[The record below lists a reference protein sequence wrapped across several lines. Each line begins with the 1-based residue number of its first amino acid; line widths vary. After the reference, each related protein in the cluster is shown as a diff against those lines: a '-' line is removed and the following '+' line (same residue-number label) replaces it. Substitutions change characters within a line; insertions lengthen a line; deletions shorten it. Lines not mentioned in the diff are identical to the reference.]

1 MANQPIFILPEGT
14 ERYSKRDAL
23 RMNITAAKVLAG
35 IVRTT
40 LGPKGMDK
48 MLVSSLGDVT
58 VTNDGATIMQEMEIN
73 QPAARML
80 VETAKKQEQIV
91 GDGTTSVVVIA
102 GELLS
107 KAEELLDD
115 GIATSVVVKGY
126 RNATAKAVELL
137 KDIAIDADDEETLKK
152 VAVTAMSGKGSD
164 YAKEHLAD
172 LVVKAA
178 LRIEEDGKSD
188 IDNINIQRVSGD
200 SVEDSFLAEGVII
213 DKAPVSKN
221 MPKDVKDAKIAIM
234 KYPIELKGINTD
246 SKIDITSPDQFE
258 IFLQQEE
265 DMIKE
270 LVQKIIDSG
279 ANVLFCQKGID
290 DMAEHYLKKA
300 GIMAF
305 KRVKKSDMERIEK
318 ATGAK
323 LVKKSDM
330 ERIEKATGAKL
341 VTDIEDLSPE
351 KLGSAGH
358 VYLDKIFDHEL
369 TLIEECENPKAS
381 SIVLRGST
389 RYVTEQI
396 ARALDDALGV
406 VAATIEEGKVLI
418 GGGACEIDLVKQL
431 RDYGESVS
439 GREQLAILK
448 YAEALEIIPK
458 TLIENAGL
466 DTINLIADL
475 KAAHEDSPFMGVNV
489 FEGKAVD
496 MKEAGVIEPLRV
508 KIQALQSAG
517 EASEMILRIDDM
529 IAARNALNS
538 TGPDE
543 SGNDASGMPP
553 MPPAGG
559 MGGMPPMM

>member
-14 ERYSKRDAL
+14 ERFSKKDAL
-23 RMNITAAKVLAG
+23 NMNITASKVLAG

-48 MLVSSLGDVT
+48 MLVNSLGDVT

-80 VETAKKQEQIV
+80 VETAKKQEEIV

-107 KAEELLDD
+107 KAEKLLDE
-115 GIATSVVVKGY
+115 GIATSVVVKGF

-137 KDIAIDADDEETLKK
+137 SDIAIDADDEDTLKK

-164 YAKEHLAD
+164 YAKDHLAD
-172 LVVKAA
+172 IVVKAA

-200 SVEDSFLAEGVII
+200 SVEDSFLAEGVVI
-213 DKAPVSKN
+213 DKAPISKS
-221 MPKDVKDAKIAIM
+221 MPKDIEDAKIAIM
-234 KYPIELKGINTD
+234 KYPIELKEINTD
-246 SKIDITSPDQFE
+246 TKIDITSPDQFE
-258 IFLQQEE
+258 AFLKNEE
-265 DMIKE
+265 EQIKD
-270 LVQKIIDSG
+270 LVNQIVDSG

-300 GIMAF
+300 GIMTF
-305 KRVKKSDMERIEK
+305 KRVKKSDMER
-318 ATGAK
+318 
-323 LVKKSDM
+323 L
-330 ERIEKATGAKL
+330 EKATGAKL
-341 VTDIEDLSPE
+341 VTDIEDLSAD
-351 KLGSAGH
+351 KLGYAGH
-358 VYLDKIFDHEL
+358 VYLDKLFDHEL
-369 TLIEECENPKAS
+369 TFIEECDNPKAS

-396 ARALDDALGV
+396 SRAIDDALGV

-448 YAEALEIIPK
+448 YAEALEVIPK

-475 KAAHEDSPFMGVNV
+475 KAVHEESSTVGINV
-489 FEGKAVD
+489 FTGKVMD

-517 EASEMILRIDDM
+517 EAAEMILRIDDM
-529 IAARNALNS
+529 IAAKNALES

-553 MPPAGG
+553 MPPGG

>member
-23 RMNITAAKVLAG
+23 RMNITAAKVLSG

-48 MLVSSLGDVT
+48 MLVNSLGDVT
-58 VTNDGATIMQEMEIN
+58 VTNDGATIMREMEIN

-80 VETAKKQEQIV
+80 VETAKKQEDIV

-102 GELLS
+102 GEVLS

-115 GIATSVVVKGY
+115 GIATSIVVKGI
-126 RNATAKAVELL
+126 RNATSKAIEILN
-137 KDIAIDADDEETLKK
+137 DIAIDADDRETLKK

-164 YAKEHLAD
+164 YAKDHLAD
-172 LVVKAA
+172 LVVDAA

-200 SVEDSFLAEGVII
+200 SVEDSFLADGIVI
-213 DKAPVSKN
+213 DNTPLSKN
-221 MPKDVKDAKIAIM
+221 MPKEIKDAKIAIM
-234 KYPIELKGINTD
+234 KYPIELKDTNTD
-246 SKIDITSPDQFE
+246 TKIDITSPDQFE
-258 IFLQQEE
+258 AFLQQEE
-265 DMIKE
+265 QMIKD
-270 LVQKIIDSG
+270 LVNKVVDSG
-279 ANVLFCQKGID
+279 VNVLFCQKGID

-300 GIMAF
+300 GIMAY
-305 KRVKKSDMERIEK
+305 KRVKKSDI
-318 ATGAK
+318 
-323 LVKKSDM
+323 

-341 VTDIEDLSPE
+341 VTDIEDLSAD
-351 KLGSAGH
+351 KLGTAGH
-358 VYLDKIFDHEL
+358 VYLNKLFDHEL
-369 TLIEECENPKAS
+369 TFIEECENPKAS

-406 VAATIEEGKVLI
+406 VAATIDEGKVLI
-418 GGGACEIDLVKQL
+418 GGGACEIDLVKAL
-431 RDYGESVS
+431 REYGETVS

-448 YAEALEIIPK
+448 YAEALEVIPR

-475 KAAHEDSPFMGVNV
+475 KAAHEDSPFIGINV
-489 FEGKAVD
+489 FTGEVVD
-496 MKEAGVIEPLRV
+496 MKDAGVIEPLRV

-553 MPPAGG
+553 MPPAPG

>member
-1 MANQPIFILPEGT
+1 MANQPVFILPEGT
-14 ERYSKRDAL
+14 ERYSKKDAL

-48 MLVSSLGDVT
+48 MLVNSLGDVT
-58 VTNDGATIMQEMEIN
+58 VTNDGATIMREMEIN

-80 VETAKKQEQIV
+80 VETAKKQEEIV

-115 GIATSVVVKGY
+115 GIATSVVVKGF
-126 RNATAKAVELL
+126 RNATAKAIEILN
-137 KDIAIDADDEETLKK
+137 DIAIDADDKETLKK

-164 YAKEHLAD
+164 YAKDHLAE
-172 LVVKAA
+172 LVVDAA

-200 SVEDSFLAEGVII
+200 SVEDSFLAEGIVI

-221 MPKDVKDAKIAIM
+221 MPSEVKDAKIAVM
-234 KYPIELKGINTD
+234 KYPIELKDMNTD
-246 SKIDITSPDQFE
+246 TKLDITSPDQFE
-258 IFLQQEE
+258 AFLANEE
-265 DMIKE
+265 QMIRD
-270 LVQKIIDSG
+270 LVNKIIDSG

-290 DMAEHYLKKA
+290 DLAEHYLKKA
-300 GIMAF
+300 GVMAY
-305 KRVKKSDMERIEK
+305 KRVKKSDIERI
-318 ATGAK
+318 
-323 LVKKSDM
+323 S
-330 ERIEKATGAKL
+330 KATGAKL
-341 VTDIEDLSPE
+341 VTDIEDLSE
-351 KLGSAGH
+351 DKLGSAGR
-358 VYLDKIFDHEL
+358 VYLNKLFDHEL
-369 TLIEECENPKAS
+369 TFIEECENPKAS

-406 VAATIEEGKVLI
+406 VAATIEEGTVLI
-418 GGGACEIDLVKQL
+418 GGGACEIDLVKAL
-431 RDYGESVS
+431 REYGESVS

-448 YAEALEIIPK
+448 YAEALEIIPS

-475 KAAHEDSPFMGVNV
+475 KAAHEDSPFVGINV
-489 FEGKAVD
+489 FTGEVVD
-496 MKEAGVIEPLRV
+496 MKDAGVIEPLRV

-559 MGGMPPMM
+559 MGGMGGMPPMM

>member
-1 MANQPIFILPEGT
+1 MANQPVFILPEGT

-48 MLVSSLGDVT
+48 MLVNSLGDVT
-58 VTNDGATIMQEMEIN
+58 VTNDGATIMSEMDIA

-80 VETAKKQEQIV
+80 VETAKKQEEIV

-102 GELLS
+102 GELLA

-115 GIATSVVVKGY
+115 GIATSVVVKGF
-126 RNATAKAVELL
+126 RNATDKAVELL
-137 KDIAIDADDEETLKK
+137 EGIAVDADDKETLKK
-152 VAVTAMSGKGSD
+152 VAITAMSGKGSD

-172 LVVKAA
+172 LVVEAA
-178 LRIEEDGKSD
+178 LRIKEDGKSD
-188 IDNINIQRVSGD
+188 IENINIQRVSGD
-200 SVEDSFLAEGVII
+200 SVEDSFLAEGIVI
-213 DKAPVSKN
+213 DKAPVSKA
-221 MPKDVKDAKIAIM
+221 MPKDIEDAKIASM
-234 KYPIELKGINTD
+234 KYPIELKEINTD
-246 SKIDITSPDQFE
+246 TKIDITSPEQFE
-258 IFLQQEE
+258 SFLNNEE
-265 DMIKE
+265 EMIKD
-270 LVQKIIDSG
+270 LVDQVVASG

-300 GIMAF
+300 GIMTY
-305 KRVKKSDMERIEK
+305 KRVKKSDIERI
-318 ATGAK
+318 A
-323 LVKKSDM
+323 
-330 ERIEKATGAKL
+330 KATGAKL
-341 VTDIEDLSPE
+341 VTDIEDLTAD

-369 TLIEECENPKAS
+369 TFIEECENPKAS

-418 GGGACEIDLVKQL
+418 GGGACEIDLIKQL
-431 RDYGESVS
+431 REYGETVS

-448 YAEALEIIPK
+448 YAEALEVIPR

-475 KAAHEDSPFMGVNV
+475 KAAHEDSNLIGINV
-489 FEGKAVD
+489 FDGKVVD

-517 EASEMILRIDDM
+517 AASEMILRIDDM

-543 SGNDASGMPP
+543 SGNDDSGMPP
-553 MPPAGG
+553 MPG
-559 MGGMPPMM
+559 MGGGMPPMM

>member
-1 MANQPIFILPEGT
+1 MENQPIFILPEGT

-23 RMNITAAKVLAG
+23 RMNITASKVLSG

-48 MLVSSLGDVT
+48 MLINSLGDIT
-58 VTNDGATIMQEMEIN
+58 VTNDGATIMREMEIN

-80 VETAKKQEQIV
+80 VEIAKKQEEIV

-102 GELLS
+102 GELLA
-107 KAEELLDD
+107 KAEELIDD
-115 GIATSVVVKGY
+115 GVATSTVVKGY
-126 RNATAKAVELL
+126 RNATAKAVDLL
-137 KDIAIDADDEETLKK
+137 NDIAIDSDDKETLKK

-164 YAKEHLAD
+164 YAKEYLAD
-172 LVVKAA
+172 LVVESA

-188 IDNINIQRVSGD
+188 IENINIQRVSGG
-200 SVEDSFLAEGVII
+200 SVEDSFLAEGIII
-213 DKAPVSKN
+213 DNKPVSKN
-221 MPKDVKDAKIAIM
+221 MPKDIEDAKIAIM
-234 KYPIELKGINTD
+234 KYPIELKDTNFDT
-246 SKIDITSPDQFE
+246 KIDITSPDQFE
-258 IFLQQEE
+258 AFLKQEE

-270 LVQKIIDSG
+270 LVDKIVDSG
-279 ANVLFCQKGID
+279 ANILFCQKGID
-290 DMAEHYLKKA
+290 DLAEHYLKKA

-323 LVKKSDM
+323 LV
-330 ERIEKATGAKL
+330 
-341 VTDIEDLSPE
+341 TDIEDLSPD
-351 KLGSAGH
+351 KLGYAGH

-369 TLIEECENPKAS
+369 TLVEECKNPKAS
-381 SIVLRGST
+381 SIILRGST

-396 ARALDDALGV
+396 SRALDDALGV
-406 VAATIEEGKVLI
+406 VASTIEEGKVLI

-431 RDYGESVS
+431 REYAETVS

-448 YAEALEIIPK
+448 YAEALEVIPR

-475 KAAHEDSPFMGVNV
+475 KAAHEDSPFIGINV
-489 FEGKAVD
+489 FEGQVVD
-496 MKEAGVIEPLRV
+496 MKDAGVIEPLRV
-508 KIQALQSAG
+508 KKQALQSAG
-517 EASEMILRIDDM
+517 EAAEMILRIDDM
-529 IAARNALNS
+529 IAARDGLQS
-538 TGPDE
+538 TGIDE
-543 SGNDASGMPP
+543 SGNDDSGMPP

>member
-23 RMNITAAKVLAG
+23 RMNITAGKVLAG

-48 MLVSSLGDVT
+48 MLVNSLGDVT
-58 VTNDGATIMQEMEIN
+58 VTNDGATIMREMEIN

-80 VETAKKQEQIV
+80 VETAKKQEDIV

-115 GIATSVVVKGY
+115 GIATSVVVKGF

-137 KDIAIDADDEETLKK
+137 DEIAIDADDKDTLKK

-172 LVVKAA
+172 LVVEAA

-200 SVEDSFLAEGVII
+200 SVEDSFLAEGIVI
-213 DKAPVSKN
+213 DKAPLSKN
-221 MPKDVKDAKIAIM
+221 MPKEVKDAKIAIM
-234 KYPIELKGINTD
+234 KYPIELKDINTD
-246 SKIDITSPDQFE
+246 TKIDITSPDQFE
-258 IFLQQEE
+258 AFLAQEE
-265 DMIKE
+265 QMIKD
-270 LVQKIIDSG
+270 LVNKILDSG

-300 GIMAF
+300 GIMAY
-305 KRVKKSDMERIEK
+305 KRVKKSDIERI
-318 ATGAK
+318 
-323 LVKKSDM
+323 S
-330 ERIEKATGAKL
+330 KATGAKL
-341 VTDIEDLSPE
+341 VTDIEDLSE
-351 KLGSAGH
+351 DKLGSAGR
-358 VYLDKIFDHEL
+358 VYLNKLFDHEL
-369 TLIEECENPKAS
+369 TFVEECENPKAS

-396 ARALDDALGV
+396 SRALDDALGV

-418 GGGACEIDLVKQL
+418 GGGACEIDLVKGL

-448 YAEALEIIPK
+448 YAEALEVIPR

-475 KAAHEDSPFMGVNV
+475 KAAHEDSPFIGINV
-489 FEGKAVD
+489 FTGEVVD

-553 MPPAGG
+553 APG

>member
-48 MLVSSLGDVT
+48 MLVNSLGDVT
-58 VTNDGATIMQEMEIN
+58 VTNDGATIMREMEIN

-80 VETAKKQEQIV
+80 VETAKKQEEIV
-91 GDGTTSVVVIA
+91 GDGTTTVVVIA

-115 GIATSVVVKGY
+115 GIATSVVVKGF
-126 RNATAKAVELL
+126 RNATNKAIELL
-137 KDIAIDADDEETLKK
+137 NEIAIDADDKETLKK

-164 YAKEHLAD
+164 YAKDHLAD
-172 LVVKAA
+172 IVVEAA
-178 LRIEEDGKSD
+178 LRIEEDGESD

-200 SVEDSFLAEGVII
+200 SVEDSFLAEGIVI

-221 MPKDVKDAKIAIM
+221 MPKEVKDAKIAII
-234 KYPIELKGINTD
+234 KYPIELKDKNIET
-246 SKIDITSPDQFE
+246 KIDITNPDQFE
-258 IFLQQEE
+258 AFIKKEE
-265 DMIKE
+265 EMVKE
-270 LVQKIIDSG
+270 LVNKVIASG

-300 GIMAF
+300 GIMAY
-305 KRVKKSDMERIEK
+305 KRVKKSDMERIAK

-323 LVKKSDM
+323 Y
-330 ERIEKATGAKL
+330 
-341 VTDIEDLSPE
+341 VTDIDDLSEE
-351 KLGSAGH
+351 KLGFAGR
-358 VYLDKIFDHEL
+358 VYLDKLFDHEL
-369 TLIEECENPKAS
+369 TFIEDCENPKAS

-418 GGGACEIDLVKQL
+418 GGGACEIDLVKGL
-431 RDYGESVS
+431 REYGESVS

-448 YAEALEIIPK
+448 YAEALEVIPR

-475 KAAHEDSPFMGVNV
+475 KAAHEDSAFTGINV
-489 FEGKAVD
+489 FSGEVAD

-553 MPPAGG
+553 APG

>member
-23 RMNITAAKVLAG
+23 SINITAAKVLAN

-48 MLVSSLGDVT
+48 MLTNSIGDVT
-58 VTNDGATIMQEMEIN
+58 ITNDGATIMREMEIA

-80 VETAKKQEQIV
+80 VETAKKQEEIV

-107 KAEELLDD
+107 KAEELLDE
-115 GIATSVVVKGY
+115 GIATSVVVKGF
-126 RNATAKAVELL
+126 RNATAKAVEILN
-137 KDIAIDADDEETLKK
+137 DIAIGADDKETLKK

-164 YAKEHLAD
+164 YAKDHLAG
-172 LVVKAA
+172 LVVDAA

-200 SVEDSFLAEGVII
+200 SVEDSFLAEGIVI
-213 DKAPVSKN
+213 DKDPVSKN
-221 MPKDVKDAKIAIM
+221 MPRDVENAKIAVM
-234 KYPIELKGINTD
+234 KYPIELKDINTD

-258 IFLQQEE
+258 AFLQNEE
-265 DMIKE
+265 QMIKDM
-270 LVQKIIDSG
+270 VDKIVDSG

-300 GIMAF
+300 GVMAY
-305 KRVKKSDMERIEK
+305 KRVKKSDIDRI
-318 ATGAK
+318 
-323 LVKKSDM
+323 
-330 ERIEKATGAKL
+330 IKATGAKL
-341 VTDIEDLSPE
+341 VTDIEDLSAD

-358 VYLDKIFDHEL
+358 VYLDKIFDHDL
-369 TLIEECENPKAS
+369 TFIEECENPKAS

-396 ARALDDALGV
+396 SRAIDDALGV
-406 VAATIEEGKVLI
+406 VSATIEEGKVLI

-431 RDYGESVS
+431 REYGESVS

-448 YAEALEIIPK
+448 YAEALEVIPK

-466 DTINLIADL
+466 DPINLIADL
-475 KAAHEDSPFMGVNV
+475 KAAHEDSQFIGIDV
-489 FEGKAVD
+489 FSGEVVD
-496 MKEAGVIEPLRV
+496 MKDAGVIEPLRV
-508 KIQALQSAG
+508 KVQALQSAG
-517 EASEMILRIDDM
+517 EAAEMILRIDDM
-529 IAARNALNS
+529 IAAKDALNS

-553 MPPAGG
+553 MPPEAMGG

>member
-1 MANQPIFILPEGT
+1 MANQPVFILPEGT

-48 MLVSSLGDVT
+48 MLVNSLGDVT
-58 VTNDGATIMQEMEIN
+58 VTNDGATIMSEMDIA

-80 VETAKKQEQIV
+80 VETAKKQEEIV

-102 GELLS
+102 GELLAKS
-107 KAEELLDD
+107 EELLDD
-115 GIATSVVVKGY
+115 GIATSVVVKGF
-126 RNATAKAVELL
+126 RNATDKAVELL
-137 KDIAIDADDEETLKK
+137 EGIAVDADDKETLKK
-152 VAVTAMSGKGSD
+152 VAITAMSGKGSD

-172 LVVKAA
+172 LVVEAA
-178 LRIEEDGKSD
+178 LRIKEDGKSD
-188 IDNINIQRVSGD
+188 IENINIQRVSGD
-200 SVEDSFLAEGVII
+200 SVEDSFLAEGIVI
-213 DKAPVSKN
+213 DKAPVSKA
-221 MPKDVKDAKIAIM
+221 MPKDIEDAKIAIM
-234 KYPIELKGINTD
+234 KYPIELKEINTD
-246 SKIDITSPDQFE
+246 TKIDITSPEQFE
-258 IFLQQEE
+258 SFLNNEE
-265 DMIKE
+265 EMIKD
-270 LVQKIIDSG
+270 LVDQVVASG

-300 GIMAF
+300 GIMTY
-305 KRVKKSDMERIEK
+305 KRVKKSDIERI
-318 ATGAK
+318 A
-323 LVKKSDM
+323 
-330 ERIEKATGAKL
+330 KATGAKL
-341 VTDIEDLSPE
+341 VTDIEDLTAD

-369 TLIEECENPKAS
+369 TFIEECENPKAS

-418 GGGACEIDLVKQL
+418 GGGACEIDLIKQL
-431 RDYGESVS
+431 REYGETVS

-448 YAEALEIIPK
+448 YAEALEVIPR

-475 KAAHEDSPFMGVNV
+475 KAAHEDSNLIGINV
-489 FEGKAVD
+489 FDGKVVD

-517 EASEMILRIDDM
+517 AASEMILRIDDM

-543 SGNDASGMPP
+543 SGNDDSGMPP
-553 MPPAGG
+553 MPG
-559 MGGMPPMM
+559 MGGGMPPMM

>member
-23 RMNITAAKVLAG
+23 RMNITAGKVLAG

-48 MLVSSLGDVT
+48 MLVNSLGDVT
-58 VTNDGATIMQEMEIN
+58 VTNDGATIMREMEIN

-80 VETAKKQEQIV
+80 VETAKKQEDIV

-107 KAEELLDD
+107 KAEELLED
-115 GIATSVVVKGY
+115 GIATSVVVKGF

-137 KDIAIDADDEETLKK
+137 NEIAIDADDKDTLKK

-172 LVVKAA
+172 LVVEAA
-178 LRIEEDGKSD
+178 LRIEEDGKSE

-200 SVEDSFLAEGVII
+200 SVEDSFLAEGIVI
-213 DKAPVSKN
+213 DKAPLSKN
-221 MPKDVKDAKIAIM
+221 MPKEVKDAKIAIM
-234 KYPIELKGINTD
+234 KYPIELKDINTD
-246 SKIDITSPDQFE
+246 AKIDITSPDQFE
-258 IFLQQEE
+258 AFLDQEE
-265 DMIKE
+265 QMIKD
-270 LVQKIIDSG
+270 LVNKIIDSG
-279 ANVLFCQKGID
+279 VNVLFCQKGID

-300 GIMAF
+300 GIMAY
-305 KRVKKSDMERIEK
+305 KRVKKSDIERI
-318 ATGAK
+318 
-323 LVKKSDM
+323 S
-330 ERIEKATGAKL
+330 KATGAKL
-341 VTDIEDLSPE
+341 VTDIEDLSE
-351 KLGSAGH
+351 DKLGSAGR
-358 VYLDKIFDHEL
+358 VYLNKLFDHEL
-369 TLIEECENPKAS
+369 TFIEECENPKAS

-396 ARALDDALGV
+396 SRALDDALGV

-418 GGGACEIDLVKQL
+418 GGGACEIDLIKGL

-448 YAEALEIIPK
+448 YAEALEVIPR

-475 KAAHEDSPFMGVNV
+475 KAAHEDSPFIGINV
-489 FEGKAVD
+489 FTGEVVD

-529 IAARNALNS
+529 IAARNALES

-543 SGNDASGMPP
+543 TGNDSSGMPP
-553 MPPAGG
+553 APG

>member
-48 MLVSSLGDVT
+48 MLVNSLGDVT
-58 VTNDGATIMQEMEIN
+58 VTNDGATIMREMEIN

-80 VETAKKQEQIV
+80 VETAKKQEEIV
-91 GDGTTSVVVIA
+91 GDGTTTVVVIA

-115 GIATSVVVKGY
+115 GIATSVVVKGF
-126 RNATAKAVELL
+126 RNATNKAIELL
-137 KDIAIDADDEETLKK
+137 NEIAIDADDKETLKK

-164 YAKEHLAD
+164 YAKDHLAD
-172 LVVKAA
+172 IVVEAA
-178 LRIEEDGKSD
+178 LRIEEDGESD

-200 SVEDSFLAEGVII
+200 SVEDSFLAEGIVI

-221 MPKDVKDAKIAIM
+221 MPKEVKDAKIAII
-234 KYPIELKGINTD
+234 KYPIELKDTNIDT
-246 SKIDITSPDQFE
+246 KIDITNPDQFE
-258 IFLQQEE
+258 AFIKKEE
-265 DMIKE
+265 EMVKE
-270 LVQKIIDSG
+270 LVNKVIASG

-300 GIMAF
+300 GIMAY
-305 KRVKKSDMERIEK
+305 KRVKKSDMERIAK

-323 LVKKSDM
+323 Y
-330 ERIEKATGAKL
+330 
-341 VTDIEDLSPE
+341 VTDIDDLSEE
-351 KLGSAGH
+351 KLGFAGR
-358 VYLDKIFDHEL
+358 VYLDKLFDHEL
-369 TLIEECENPKAS
+369 TFIEDCENPKAS

-418 GGGACEIDLVKQL
+418 GGGACEIDLVKGL
-431 RDYGESVS
+431 REYGESVS

-448 YAEALEIIPK
+448 YAEALEVIPR

-475 KAAHEDSPFMGVNV
+475 KAAHEDSAFTGINV
-489 FEGKAVD
+489 FSGEVAD

-553 MPPAGG
+553 APG

>member
-1 MANQPIFILPEGT
+1 MANQPIFILPQGT

-35 IVRTT
+35 IIRTT

-48 MLVSSLGDVT
+48 MIVDPLGEVT
-58 VTNDGATIMQEMEIN
+58 VTNDGATIMSGMEIA

-80 VETAKKQEQIV
+80 VETAKKQEEIV

-102 GELLS
+102 GELLA
-107 KAEELLDD
+107 KAEELLED

-126 RNATAKAVELL
+126 KNATEKAVEIL
-137 KDIAIDADDEETLKK
+137 KEIAIDADDEDTLKK

-164 YAKEHLAD
+164 YAKEHLAEI
-172 LVVKAA
+172 VVKAA
-178 LRIEEDGKSD
+178 LRIKEDGKSD
-188 IDNINIQRVSGD
+188 IENINVQRVSGD
-200 SVEDSFLAEGVII
+200 SVEDSFLAEGIVI
-213 DKAPVSKN
+213 DKAPVSKA
-221 MPKDVKDAKIAIM
+221 MPKDIKDAKIAIM
-234 KYPIELKGINTD
+234 KYPIELKDIND
-246 SKIDITSPDQFE
+246 AKIDITSPEQLDL
-258 IFLQQEE
+258 FLNTEE
-265 DMIKE
+265 QMMKD
-270 LVQKIIDSG
+270 LVQKVIDSG

-290 DMAEHYLKKA
+290 DLAEHYLKKA
-300 GIMAF
+300 GIMTF
-305 KRVKKSDMERIEK
+305 KRVKKSDIERIGK
-318 ATGAK
+318 ATGAQY
-323 LVKKSDM
+323 L
-330 ERIEKATGAKL
+330 
-341 VTDIEDLSPE
+341 TDIEDLGPD
-351 KLGSAGH
+351 KLGTAGH

-369 TLIEECENPKAS
+369 TFIEECENPKAS

-396 ARALDDALGV
+396 SRAIDDALGV
-406 VAATIEEGKVLI
+406 VAATIEEGKVVI

-431 RDYGESVS
+431 REYGESVS

-448 YAEALEIIPK
+448 YAEALEVIPR

-475 KAAHEDSPFMGVNV
+475 KAAHEESNFIGINV
-489 FEGKAVD
+489 FTGEVED

-517 EASEMILRIDDM
+517 AASEMILRIDDM
-529 IAARNALNS
+529 IAARNALQS

-543 SGNDASGMPP
+543 SGNDDSGMPP
-553 MPPAGG
+553 MPG
-559 MGGMPPMM
+559 MGGGMPPMM

>member
-23 RMNITAAKVLAG
+23 RMNITAGKVLAG

-48 MLVSSLGDVT
+48 MLVNSLGDVT
-58 VTNDGATIMQEMEIN
+58 VTNDGATIMREMEIN

-80 VETAKKQEQIV
+80 VETAKKQEDIV

-107 KAEELLDD
+107 KAEELLED
-115 GIATSVVVKGY
+115 GIATSVVVKGF

-137 KDIAIDADDEETLKK
+137 NEIAIDADDKDTLKK

-172 LVVKAA
+172 LVVEAA
-178 LRIEEDGKSD
+178 LRIEEDGKSE

-200 SVEDSFLAEGVII
+200 SVEDSFLAEGIVI
-213 DKAPVSKN
+213 DKAPLSKN

-234 KYPIELKGINTD
+234 KYPIELKDINTD
-246 SKIDITSPDQFE
+246 AKIDITSPDQFE
-258 IFLQQEE
+258 AFLDQEE
-265 DMIKE
+265 QMIKD
-270 LVQKIIDSG
+270 LVNKIIDSG
-279 ANVLFCQKGID
+279 VNVLFCQKGID

-300 GIMAF
+300 GIMAY
-305 KRVKKSDMERIEK
+305 KRVKKSDIERI
-318 ATGAK
+318 
-323 LVKKSDM
+323 S
-330 ERIEKATGAKL
+330 KATGAKL
-341 VTDIEDLSPE
+341 VTDIEDLSE
-351 KLGSAGH
+351 DKLGSAGR
-358 VYLDKIFDHEL
+358 VYLNKLFDHEL
-369 TLIEECENPKAS
+369 TFIEECENPKAS

-396 ARALDDALGV
+396 SRALDDALGV

-418 GGGACEIDLVKQL
+418 GGGACEIDLIKGL

-448 YAEALEIIPK
+448 YAEALEVIPR

-475 KAAHEDSPFMGVNV
+475 KAAHEDSPFIGINV
-489 FEGKAVD
+489 FTGEVVD

-529 IAARNALNS
+529 IAARNALES

-543 SGNDASGMPP
+543 TGNDSSGMPP
-553 MPPAGG
+553 APG

>member
-23 RMNITAAKVLAG
+23 RMNITAAKVLSN

-48 MLVSSLGDVT
+48 MLVNSLGDVT
-58 VTNDGATIMQEMEIN
+58 ITNDGATIMREMEIN

-80 VETAKKQEQIV
+80 VETAKKQEDIV

-107 KAEELLDD
+107 KAEELLDE
-115 GIATSVVVKGY
+115 GIATSIVVKGF
-126 RNATAKAVELL
+126 RNATAKAIEILNE
-137 KDIAIDADDEETLKK
+137 IAIDADDKETLKK

-164 YAKEHLAD
+164 YAKEHLAE
-172 LVVKAA
+172 LVVDAA
-178 LRIEEDGKSD
+178 LRIKEDGKSE

-200 SVEDSFLAEGVII
+200 SVEDSFLSEGIVI
-213 DKAPVSKN
+213 DKAPLSKN
-221 MPKDVKDAKIAIM
+221 MPKEVKDAKIAIV
-234 KYPIELKGINTD
+234 KYPIELKDINTD
-246 SKIDITSPDQFE
+246 AKIDITSPDQFE
-258 IFLQQEE
+258 AFLAQEE
-265 DMIKE
+265 QMIKD
-270 LVQKIIDSG
+270 LVNKVLDSG

-300 GIMAF
+300 GIMAY
-305 KRVKKSDMERIEK
+305 KRVKKSDIERI
-318 ATGAK
+318 
-323 LVKKSDM
+323 S
-330 ERIEKATGAKL
+330 KATGAKL
-341 VTDIEDLSPE
+341 VTDIEDLTE
-351 KLGSAGH
+351 DKLGFAGR
-358 VYLDKIFDHEL
+358 VYLDKLFDHEL
-369 TLIEECENPKAS
+369 TFVDECENPKAS

-396 ARALDDALGV
+396 SRALDDALGV

-418 GGGACEIDLVKQL
+418 GGGACEIDLIKGL

-448 YAEALEIIPK
+448 YAEALEVIPR

-475 KAAHEDSPFMGVNV
+475 KAAHEDSPFIGINV
-489 FEGKAVD
+489 FSGEVVD
-496 MKEAGVIEPLRV
+496 MKEDGVIEPLRV

-529 IAARNALNS
+529 IAARNALSS

-543 SGNDASGMPP
+543 SGNDDSGMPP
-553 MPPAGG
+553 MPPGG

>member
-23 RMNITAAKVLAG
+23 RMNITAAKVLSG

-48 MLVSSLGDVT
+48 MLVNSMGDVT
-58 VTNDGATIMQEMEIN
+58 VTNDGATIMREMEIN

-80 VETAKKQEQIV
+80 VETAKKQEEIV

-107 KAEELLDD
+107 KAEELLDE
-115 GIATSVVVKGY
+115 GIATSVVVKGF
-126 RNATAKAVELL
+126 RNATAKAIEILNS
-137 KDIAIDADDEETLKK
+137 IAIDADDEETLKK

-188 IDNINIQRVSGD
+188 IDNINIQRISGD
-200 SVEDSFLAEGVII
+200 SVEDSFLAEGIVI
-213 DKAPVSKN
+213 DKAPLSKN
-221 MPKDVKDAKIAIM
+221 MPKEIENAKIAIM
-234 KYPIELKGINTD
+234 KYPIELKDINTD
-246 SKIDITSPDQFE
+246 TKIDITSPDQFE
-258 IFLQQEE
+258 SFLLQEE
-265 DMIKE
+265 QMIKD
-270 LVQKIIDSG
+270 LVQKVIDSG

-300 GIMAF
+300 GIMAY

-323 LVKKSDM
+323 FVSD
-330 ERIEKATGAKL
+330 I
-341 VTDIEDLSPE
+341 DDLSPE
-351 KLGSAGH
+351 KLGVAGR
-358 VYLDKIFDHEL
+358 VYLDKVFDHEL
-369 TLIEECENPKAS
+369 TFIEDCENPKAS

-431 RDYGESVS
+431 REYGESVS

-448 YAEALEIIPK
+448 YAEALEVIPR

-475 KAAHEDSPFMGVNV
+475 KAAHEKSKFIGINV
-489 FEGKAVD
+489 FSGKVVD
-496 MKEAGVIEPLRV
+496 MKDAGVIEPLRV
-508 KIQALQSAG
+508 KIQAFQAAG
-517 EASEMILRIDDM
+517 EAAEMILRIDDM
-529 IAARNALNS
+529 IAASNALES
-538 TGPDE
+538 TGPDD

-553 MPPAGG
+553 MPPGG

>member
-1 MANQPIFILPEGT
+1 MANQPVFILPEGT

-48 MLVSSLGDVT
+48 MLVNSLGDVT
-58 VTNDGATIMQEMEIN
+58 ITNDGATIMSEMDIA

-80 VETAKKQEQIV
+80 VETAKKQEENV

-102 GELLS
+102 GELLV
-107 KAEELLDD
+107 KAEELLEE
-115 GIATSVVVKGY
+115 GIATSVIVKGY
-126 RNATAKAVELL
+126 GNATKKAVELL
-137 KDIAIDADDEETLKK
+137 KDIAIDADDKETLKK

-172 LVVKAA
+172 LVVDAV

-188 IDNINIQRVSGD
+188 IENINIQRVSGD
-200 SVEDSFLAEGVII
+200 SVEDSFLAEGIVI
-213 DKAPVSKN
+213 DKTPVSKS
-221 MPKDVKDAKIAIM
+221 MPKDIENAKIAIM
-234 KYPIELKGINTD
+234 KYPIELKDINTD
-246 SKIDITSPDQFE
+246 TKIDITSPEQFE
-258 IFLQQEE
+258 MFLNNEE
-265 DMIKE
+265 QMIKD
-270 LVQKIIDSG
+270 LVDKVVDSG
-279 ANVLFCQKGID
+279 ADVLFCQKGID

-300 GIMAF
+300 GIMTF
-305 KRVKKSDMERIEK
+305 KRVKKSDMERI
-318 ATGAK
+318 A
-323 LVKKSDM
+323 
-330 ERIEKATGAKL
+330 KATGAKL
-341 VTDIEDLSPE
+341 VTDIEDLSE
-351 KLGSAGH
+351 DKLGSAGH
-358 VYLDKIFDHEL
+358 IYLDKVFDHEL
-369 TLIEECENPKAS
+369 TFIEECENPKAS

-396 ARALDDALGV
+396 ARAIDDALGV

-418 GGGACEIDLVKQL
+418 GGGACEVDLIKRL
-431 RDYGESVS
+431 REYGETVN

-448 YAEALEIIPK
+448 YAEALEVIPR

-475 KAAHEDSPFMGVNV
+475 KAAHEDSNLIGINV
-489 FEGKAVD
+489 FTGEVVD
-496 MKEAGVIEPLRV
+496 MREAGVIEPLRV

-517 EASEMILRIDDM
+517 AASEMILRIDDM

-553 MPPAGG
+553 MPG
-559 MGGMPPMM
+559 MGGGMPPMM

>member
-1 MANQPIFILPEGT
+1 MANQPVFILPEGT

-48 MLVSSLGDVT
+48 MLVNSLGDVT
-58 VTNDGATIMQEMEIN
+58 VTNDGATIMSEMDIA

-80 VETAKKQEQIV
+80 VETAKKQEEIV

-102 GELLS
+102 GELLA

-115 GIATSVVVKGY
+115 GIATSVVVKGF
-126 RNATAKAVELL
+126 RNATDKAVELL
-137 KDIAIDADDEETLKK
+137 EGIAVDADDKETLKK
-152 VAVTAMSGKGSD
+152 VAITAMSGKGSD

-172 LVVKAA
+172 LVVEAA
-178 LRIEEDGKSD
+178 LRIKEDGKSD
-188 IDNINIQRVSGD
+188 IENINIQRVSGD
-200 SVEDSFLAEGVII
+200 SVEDSFLAEGIVI
-213 DKAPVSKN
+213 DKAPVSKA
-221 MPKDVKDAKIAIM
+221 MPKDIEDAKIAIM
-234 KYPIELKGINTD
+234 KYPIELKEINTD
-246 SKIDITSPDQFE
+246 TKIDITSPEQFE
-258 IFLQQEE
+258 SFLNNEE
-265 DMIKE
+265 EMIKD
-270 LVQKIIDSG
+270 LVDQVVASG

-300 GIMAF
+300 GIMTY
-305 KRVKKSDMERIEK
+305 KRVKKSD
-318 ATGAK
+318 
-323 LVKKSDM
+323 
-330 ERIEKATGAKL
+330 
-341 VTDIEDLSPE
+341 IEDLTAD

-369 TLIEECENPKAS
+369 TFIEECENPKAS

-418 GGGACEIDLVKQL
+418 GGGACEIDLIKQL
-431 RDYGESVS
+431 REYGETVS

-448 YAEALEIIPK
+448 YAEALEVIPR

-475 KAAHEDSPFMGVNV
+475 KAAHEDSNLIGINV
-489 FEGKAVD
+489 FDGKVVD

-517 EASEMILRIDDM
+517 AASEMILRIDDM

-543 SGNDASGMPP
+543 SGNDDSGMPP
-553 MPPAGG
+553 MPG
-559 MGGMPPMM
+559 MGGGMPPMM

>member
-1 MANQPIFILPEGT
+1 MANQPVFILPEGT

-48 MLVSSLGDVT
+48 MLVNSLGDVT
-58 VTNDGATIMQEMEIN
+58 VTNDGATIMSEMDIA

-80 VETAKKQEQIV
+80 VETAKKQEEIV

-102 GELLS
+102 GELLA

-115 GIATSVVVKGY
+115 GIATSVVVKGF
-126 RNATAKAVELL
+126 RNATDKAVELL
-137 KDIAIDADDEETLKK
+137 EGIAVDADDKETLKK
-152 VAVTAMSGKGSD
+152 VAITAMSGKGSD

-172 LVVKAA
+172 LVVEAA
-178 LRIEEDGKSD
+178 LRIKEDGKSD
-188 IDNINIQRVSGD
+188 IENINIQRVSGD
-200 SVEDSFLAEGVII
+200 SVEDSFLAEGIVI
-213 DKAPVSKN
+213 DKAPVSKA
-221 MPKDVKDAKIAIM
+221 MPKDIEDAKIAIM
-234 KYPIELKGINTD
+234 KYPIELKEINTD
-246 SKIDITSPDQFE
+246 TKIDITSPEQFE
-258 IFLQQEE
+258 SFLNNEE
-265 DMIKE
+265 EMIKD
-270 LVQKIIDSG
+270 LVDQVVASG

-300 GIMAF
+300 GIMTY
-305 KRVKKSDMERIEK
+305 KRVKKSDIERI
-318 ATGAK
+318 A
-323 LVKKSDM
+323 
-330 ERIEKATGAKL
+330 KATGAKL
-341 VTDIEDLSPE
+341 VTDIEDLTAD

-369 TLIEECENPKAS
+369 TFIEECENPKAS

-418 GGGACEIDLVKQL
+418 GGGAYKINLIKQL
-431 RDYGESVS
+431 REYGETVS

-448 YAEALEIIPK
+448 YAEALEVIPR

-475 KAAHEDSPFMGVNV
+475 KAAHEDSNLIGINV
-489 FEGKAVD
+489 FDGKVVD

-517 EASEMILRIDDM
+517 AASEMILRIDDM

-543 SGNDASGMPP
+543 SGNDDSGMPP
-553 MPPAGG
+553 MPG
-559 MGGMPPMM
+559 MGGGMPPMM

>member
-1 MANQPIFILPEGT
+1 MANQPIFILPQGT

-48 MLVSSLGDVT
+48 MLVDSLGDVT
-58 VTNDGATIMQEMEIN
+58 VTNDGATIMSEMEIN

-80 VETAKKQEQIV
+80 VETAKKQEEIV

-102 GELLS
+102 GELLA
-107 KAEELLDD
+107 KAEELLED

-126 RNATAKAVELL
+126 KNATEKAVELL
-137 KDIAIDADDEETLKK
+137 KEIAIDADDEDTLKK
-152 VAVTAMSGKGSD
+152 VAVTAMTGKGSD
-164 YAKEHLAD
+164 YAKEHLAEI
-172 LVVKAA
+172 VVKAA

-200 SVEDSFLAEGVII
+200 SVEDSFLAEGVVI
-213 DKAPVSKN
+213 DNQPVSKS
-221 MPKDVKDAKIAIM
+221 MPRDIKDAKIAIM
-234 KYPIELKGINTD
+234 KYPIELKDMNT
-246 SKIDITSPDQFE
+246 STKLDITSPEQFE
-258 IFLQQEE
+258 LFLNQEE
-265 DMIKE
+265 QMIKE
-270 LVQKIIDSG
+270 LVDKIVDSG
-279 ANVLFCQKGID
+279 VDVLFCQKGID
-290 DMAEHYLKKA
+290 DMAEHYLRKA
-300 GIMAF
+300 GIVAY
-305 KRVKKSDMERIEK
+305 KRVKKSDI
-318 ATGAK
+318 
-323 LVKKSDM
+323 

-341 VTDIEDLSPE
+341 VTDIEDLSAD

-369 TLIEECENPKAS
+369 TFIEECENPKAS

-396 ARALDDALGV
+396 ARAIDDALGV
-406 VAATIEEGKVLI
+406 VAATIEEGKVVI

-431 RDYGESVS
+431 REYGETVS

-466 DTINLIADL
+466 DTINMIADL
-475 KAAHEDSPFMGVNV
+475 KAAHEESKFIGINV
-489 FEGKAVD
+489 FTGEVED

-517 EASEMILRIDDM
+517 AASEMILRIDDM

-543 SGNDASGMPP
+543 SGNDNSGMPP
-553 MPPAGG
+553 MPGAG

>member
-48 MLVSSLGDVT
+48 MLVSGMGDIT
-58 VTNDGATIMQEMEIN
+58 VTNDGATIMREMDIA

-80 VETAKKQEQIV
+80 VETAKKQEEIV

-102 GELLS
+102 GELLA
-107 KAEELLDD
+107 KAEELLED
-115 GIATSVVVKGY
+115 GIATSVVVKGF

-137 KDIAIDADDEETLKK
+137 NEIAIDADDKETLQH

-164 YAKEHLAD
+164 YAKEHLAN
-172 LVVKAA
+172 LVVEAA
-178 LRIEEDGKSD
+178 LRIEEDGVSE

-200 SVEDSFLAEGVII
+200 SVEDSFLCEGIVI
-213 DKAPVSKN
+213 DKTPVSKN
-221 MPKDVKDAKIAIM
+221 MPEVVEDAKIAIM
-234 KYPIELKGINTD
+234 KYPIELKDLNTD
-246 SKIDITSPDQFE
+246 TKIDITSPDQFAA
-258 IFLQQEE
+258 FLDNEE
-265 DMIKE
+265 QMIRD
-270 LVQKIIDSG
+270 LVDKIVDSG
-279 ANVLFCQKGID
+279 ANVFFCQKGID
-290 DMAEHYLKKA
+290 DLAEHYLKKA
-300 GIMAF
+300 GIMTY
-305 KRVKKSDMERIEK
+305 KRVKKSDIDRI
-318 ATGAK
+318 
-323 LVKKSDM
+323 S
-330 ERIEKATGAKL
+330 KATGAKL
-341 VTDIEDLSPE
+341 VTDIEDLSE
-351 KLGSAGH
+351 DKLGHAGK
-358 VYLDKIFDHEL
+358 VYLEKVFDHKL
-369 TLIEECENPKAS
+369 TFIEECENPKAS

-448 YAEALEIIPK
+448 YAEALEVIPR

-475 KAAHEDSPFMGVNV
+475 KAAHEDSNAIGINV
-489 FEGKAVD
+489 FTGEVVD
-496 MKEAGVIEPLRV
+496 MKDAGVIEPLRV
-508 KIQALQSAG
+508 KVQALQSAG
-517 EASEMILRIDDM
+517 EAAEMILRIDDM

-538 TGPDE
+538 TGADE
-543 SGNDASGMPP
+543 SGNDDSGMPP
-553 MPPAGG
+553 MPGMGG

>member
-1 MANQPIFILPEGT
+1 MANQPVFILPEGT

-48 MLVSSLGDVT
+48 MLVNSLGDVT
-58 VTNDGATIMQEMEIN
+58 VTNDGATIMSEMDIA

-80 VETAKKQEQIV
+80 VETAKKQEEIV

-102 GELLS
+102 GELLA

-115 GIATSVVVKGY
+115 GIATSVVVKGF
-126 RNATAKAVELL
+126 RNATDKAVELL
-137 KDIAIDADDEETLKK
+137 EGIAVDADDKETLKK
-152 VAVTAMSGKGSD
+152 VAITAMSGKGSD

-172 LVVKAA
+172 LVVEAA
-178 LRIEEDGKSD
+178 LRIKEDGKSD
-188 IDNINIQRVSGD
+188 IENINIQRVSGD
-200 SVEDSFLAEGVII
+200 SVEDSFLAEGIVI
-213 DKAPVSKN
+213 DKAPVSKA
-221 MPKDVKDAKIAIM
+221 MPKDIEDAKIAIM
-234 KYPIELKGINTD
+234 KYPIELKEINTD
-246 SKIDITSPDQFE
+246 TKIDITSPEQFE
-258 IFLQQEE
+258 SFLNNEE
-265 DMIKE
+265 KMIKD
-270 LVQKIIDSG
+270 LVDQVVASG

-300 GIMAF
+300 GIMTY
-305 KRVKKSDMERIEK
+305 KRVKKSDIERI
-318 ATGAK
+318 A
-323 LVKKSDM
+323 
-330 ERIEKATGAKL
+330 KATGAKL
-341 VTDIEDLSPE
+341 VTDIEDLTAD

-369 TLIEECENPKAS
+369 TFIEECENPKAS

-418 GGGACEIDLVKQL
+418 GGGACEIDLIKQL
-431 RDYGESVS
+431 REYGETVS

-448 YAEALEIIPK
+448 YAEALEVIPR

-475 KAAHEDSPFMGVNV
+475 KAAHEDSNLIGINV
-489 FEGKAVD
+489 FDGKVVD

-517 EASEMILRIDDM
+517 AASEMILRIDDM

-543 SGNDASGMPP
+543 SGNDDSGMPP
-553 MPPAGG
+553 MPG
-559 MGGMPPMM
+559 MGGGMPPMM

>member
-1 MANQPIFILPEGT
+1 MANQPVFILPEGT

-48 MLVSSLGDVT
+48 MLVNSLGDVT
-58 VTNDGATIMQEMEIN
+58 VTNDGATIMSEMDIA

-80 VETAKKQEQIV
+80 VETAKKQEEIV

-102 GELLS
+102 GELLA

-115 GIATSVVVKGY
+115 GIATSVVVKGF
-126 RNATAKAVELL
+126 RNATDKAVELL
-137 KDIAIDADDEETLKK
+137 EGIAVDADDKETLKK
-152 VAVTAMSGKGSD
+152 VAITAMSGKGSD
-164 YAKEHLAD
+164 YAKEHLAA
-172 LVVKAA
+172 LVVEAA
-178 LRIEEDGKSD
+178 LRIKEDGKSD
-188 IDNINIQRVSGD
+188 IENINIQRVSGD
-200 SVEDSFLAEGVII
+200 SVEDSFLAEGIVI
-213 DKAPVSKN
+213 DKAPVSKA
-221 MPKDVKDAKIAIM
+221 MPKDIEDAKIAIM
-234 KYPIELKGINTD
+234 KYPIELKEINTD
-246 SKIDITSPDQFE
+246 TKIDITSPEQFE
-258 IFLQQEE
+258 SFLNNEE
-265 DMIKE
+265 EMIKD
-270 LVQKIIDSG
+270 LVDQVVASG

-300 GIMAF
+300 GIMTY
-305 KRVKKSDMERIEK
+305 KRVKKSDIERI
-318 ATGAK
+318 A
-323 LVKKSDM
+323 
-330 ERIEKATGAKL
+330 KATGAKL
-341 VTDIEDLSPE
+341 VTDIEDLTAD

-369 TLIEECENPKAS
+369 TFIEECENPKAS

-418 GGGACEIDLVKQL
+418 GGGACEIDLIKQL
-431 RDYGESVS
+431 REYGETVS

-448 YAEALEIIPK
+448 YAEALEVIPR

-475 KAAHEDSPFMGVNV
+475 KAAHEDSNLIGINV
-489 FEGKAVD
+489 FDGKVVD

-517 EASEMILRIDDM
+517 AASEMILRIDDM

-543 SGNDASGMPP
+543 SGNDDSGMPP
-553 MPPAGG
+553 MPG
-559 MGGMPPMM
+559 MGGGMPPMM

>member
-48 MLVSSLGDVT
+48 MLVNSMGDVT
-58 VTNDGATIMQEMEIN
+58 VTNDGATIMSEMDIA

-80 VETAKKQEQIV
+80 VETAKKQEEIV

-102 GELLS
+102 GELLA

-115 GIATSVVVKGY
+115 GIATSVVVKGF
-126 RNATAKAVELL
+126 RNATEKAVELL
-137 KDIAIDADDEETLKK
+137 QGIAVDADDKETLKK

-172 LVVKAA
+172 LVVEAA

-200 SVEDSFLAEGVII
+200 AVEDSFLAEGIVI
-213 DKAPVSKN
+213 DKAPVSKA
-221 MPKDVKDAKIAIM
+221 MPKDIEDSKIAIM
-234 KYPIELKGINTD
+234 KYPIELKDINTD
-246 SKIDITSPDQFE
+246 AKIDITSPEQFE
-258 IFLQQEE
+258 LFLNQEE
-265 DMIKE
+265 EMIKDM
-270 LVQKIIDSG
+270 VNKVVDSG

-300 GIMAF
+300 GVMTF
-305 KRVKKSDMERIEK
+305 KRVKKSDMERIAK
-318 ATGAK
+318 ATGAQ
-323 LVKKSDM
+323 
-330 ERIEKATGAKL
+330 L
-341 VTDIEDLSPE
+341 VTDIEDLSE
-351 KLGSAGH
+351 DKLGSAGH

-369 TLIEECENPKAS
+369 TFIEECENPKAS

-396 ARALDDALGV
+396 SRAIDDALGV

-431 RDYGESVS
+431 RDYGETVS

-448 YAEALEIIPK
+448 YAEALEVIPR

-475 KAAHEDSPFMGVNV
+475 KAAHEDSNLIGINV
-489 FEGKAVD
+489 FTGEVVD

-517 EASEMILRIDDM
+517 AASEMILRIDDM

-553 MPPAGG
+553 MPG
-559 MGGMPPMM
+559 MGGGMPPMM

>member
-23 RMNITAAKVLAG
+23 RMNITAAKVLSG

-48 MLVSSLGDVT
+48 MLVNSLGDVT

-80 VETAKKQEQIV
+80 VETAKKQEEIV

-115 GIATSVVVKGY
+115 GISTSVVVKGY
-126 RNATAKAVELL
+126 RNATTKAIEILN
-137 KDIAIDADDEETLKK
+137 KIAIDANDEETLKK

-164 YAKEHLAD
+164 YAKEHLAEI
-172 LVVKAA
+172 VVKAA

-200 SVEDSFLAEGVII
+200 SVEDSFLAEGVVI
-213 DKAPVSKN
+213 DKAPLSQN

-234 KYPIELKGINTD
+234 KYPIELKDINTD
-246 SKIDITSPDQFE
+246 TKIDITSTDQFE
-258 IFLQQEE
+258 AFLKNEE
-265 DMIKE
+265 EMIKN
-270 LVQKIIDSG
+270 LVNKIIDSG

-300 GIMAF
+300 GIMAY
-305 KRVKKSDMERIEK
+305 KRVKKSDI
-318 ATGAK
+318 
-323 LVKKSDM
+323 

-341 VTDIEDLSPE
+341 VTDIDDLSE
-351 KLGSAGH
+351 DKLGSAGH

-369 TLIEECENPKAS
+369 TFIEECENPKAS

-396 ARALDDALGV
+396 SRAIDDALGV
-406 VAATIEEGKVLI
+406 VAATIEENKVLI

-475 KAAHEDSPFMGVNV
+475 KAAHEDNSNMGINV
-489 FEGKAVD
+489 FTGKLMD

-529 IAARNALNS
+529 IAAKNALDS

-553 MPPAGG
+553 MPPGG

>member
-1 MANQPIFILPEGT
+1 MANQPVFILPEGT

-48 MLVSSLGDVT
+48 MLVNSLGDVT
-58 VTNDGATIMQEMEIN
+58 VTNDGATIMSEMDIA

-80 VETAKKQEQIV
+80 VETAKKQEEIV

-102 GELLS
+102 GELLA

-115 GIATSVVVKGY
+115 GIATSVVVKGF
-126 RNATAKAVELL
+126 RNATDKAVELL
-137 KDIAIDADDEETLKK
+137 EGIAVDADDKETLKK
-152 VAVTAMSGKGSD
+152 VAITAMSGKGSD

-172 LVVKAA
+172 LVVEAA
-178 LRIEEDGKSD
+178 LRIKEDGKSD
-188 IDNINIQRVSGD
+188 IENINIQRVSGD
-200 SVEDSFLAEGVII
+200 SVEDSFLAEGIVI
-213 DKAPVSKN
+213 DKAPVSKA
-221 MPKDVKDAKIAIM
+221 MPKDIEDAKIAIM
-234 KYPIELKGINTD
+234 KYPIELKEINTD
-246 SKIDITSPDQFE
+246 TKIDITSPEQFE
-258 IFLQQEE
+258 SFLNNEE
-265 DMIKE
+265 EMIKD
-270 LVQKIIDSG
+270 LVDQVVASG

-300 GIMAF
+300 GIMTY
-305 KRVKKSDMERIEK
+305 KRVKKSDIERI
-318 ATGAK
+318 A
-323 LVKKSDM
+323 
-330 ERIEKATGAKL
+330 KATGAKL
-341 VTDIEDLSPE
+341 VTDIEDLTAE

-369 TLIEECENPKAS
+369 TFIEECENPKAS

-418 GGGACEIDLVKQL
+418 GGGACEIDLIKQL
-431 RDYGESVS
+431 REYGETVS

-448 YAEALEIIPK
+448 YAEALEVIPR

-475 KAAHEDSPFMGVNV
+475 KAAHEDSNLIGINV
-489 FEGKAVD
+489 FDGKVVD

-517 EASEMILRIDDM
+517 AASEMILRIDDM

-543 SGNDASGMPP
+543 SGNDDSGMPP
-553 MPPAGG
+553 MPG
-559 MGGMPPMM
+559 MGGGMPPMM

>member
-48 MLVSSLGDVT
+48 MLVNSLGDVT
-58 VTNDGATIMQEMEIN
+58 VTNDGATIMREMEIN

-80 VETAKKQEQIV
+80 VETAKKQEEIV
-91 GDGTTSVVVIA
+91 GDGTTTVVVIA

-115 GIATSVVVKGY
+115 GIATSVVVKGF
-126 RNATAKAVELL
+126 RNATNKAIELL
-137 KDIAIDADDEETLKK
+137 NEIAIDADDKETLKK

-164 YAKEHLAD
+164 YAKDHLAD
-172 LVVKAA
+172 IVVEAA
-178 LRIEEDGKSD
+178 LRIEEDGESD

-200 SVEDSFLAEGVII
+200 AVEDSFLAEGIVI

-221 MPKDVKDAKIAIM
+221 MPKEVKDAKIAII
-234 KYPIELKGINTD
+234 KYPIELKDTNIDT
-246 SKIDITSPDQFE
+246 KIDITNPNQFE
-258 IFLQQEE
+258 AFIKKEE
-265 DMIKE
+265 EMVKE
-270 LVQKIIDSG
+270 LVNKVIASG

-300 GIMAF
+300 GIMAY
-305 KRVKKSDMERIEK
+305 KRVKKSDMERIAK

-323 LVKKSDM
+323 Y
-330 ERIEKATGAKL
+330 
-341 VTDIEDLSPE
+341 VTDIDDLSEE
-351 KLGSAGH
+351 KLGFAGR
-358 VYLDKIFDHEL
+358 VYLDKLFDHEL
-369 TLIEECENPKAS
+369 TFIEDCENPKAS

-418 GGGACEIDLVKQL
+418 GGGACEIDLVKGL
-431 RDYGESVS
+431 REYGESVS

-448 YAEALEIIPK
+448 YAEALEVIPR

-475 KAAHEDSPFMGVNV
+475 KAAHEDSAFTGINV
-489 FEGKAVD
+489 FSGEVAD

-553 MPPAGG
+553 APG

>member
-23 RMNITAAKVLAG
+23 RMNITAAKVLSG

-48 MLVSSLGDVT
+48 MLVNSMGDVT
-58 VTNDGATIMQEMEIN
+58 VTNDGATIMREMEIN

-80 VETAKKQEQIV
+80 VETAKKQEEIV

-107 KAEELLDD
+107 KAEELLDE
-115 GIATSVVVKGY
+115 GIATSVVVKGF
-126 RNATAKAVELL
+126 RNATAKAIEILNS
-137 KDIAIDADDEETLKK
+137 ISIDAADEETLKK

-188 IDNINIQRVSGD
+188 IDNINIQRISGD
-200 SVEDSFLAEGVII
+200 SVEDSFLAEGIVI
-213 DKAPVSKN
+213 DKAPLSKN
-221 MPKDVKDAKIAIM
+221 MPKEIENAKIAIM
-234 KYPIELKGINTD
+234 KYPIELKDINTD
-246 SKIDITSPDQFE
+246 TKIDITSPDQFE
-258 IFLQQEE
+258 AFLKNEE
-265 DMIKE
+265 EMLKG
-270 LVQKIIDSG
+270 LVDKIVESG

-300 GIMAF
+300 GIMAY
-305 KRVKKSDMERIEK
+305 KR
-318 ATGAK
+318 
-323 LVKKSDM
+323 VKKSDM

-341 VTDIEDLSPE
+341 VTDIEDLTAD
-351 KLGSAGH
+351 KLGNAGH
-358 VYLDKIFDHEL
+358 VYLDKVFDHEL
-369 TLIEECENPKAS
+369 TFIEECENPKAS

-431 RDYGESVS
+431 RDYGESVN

-448 YAEALEIIPK
+448 YAEALEVIPR

-475 KAAHEDSPFMGVNV
+475 KAAHEKSKFIGINV
-489 FEGKAVD
+489 FSGKVVD
-496 MKEAGVIEPLRV
+496 MKDAGVIEPLRV
-508 KIQALQSAG
+508 KIQAFQAAG
-517 EASEMILRIDDM
+517 EAAEMILRIDDM
-529 IAARNALNS
+529 IAASNALES
-538 TGPDE
+538 TGPDD

-553 MPPAGG
+553 M
-559 MGGMPPMM
+559 M

>member
-1 MANQPIFILPEGT
+1 MANQPIFILPQGT

-48 MLVSSLGDVT
+48 MLVDSLGDVT
-58 VTNDGATIMQEMEIN
+58 VTNDGATIMGEMEIN

-80 VETAKKQEQIV
+80 VETAKKQEEIV

-102 GELLS
+102 GELLV
-107 KAEELLDD
+107 KAEELLED

-126 RNATAKAVELL
+126 KNATEKAVELL
-137 KDIAIDADDEETLKK
+137 KEIAIDADDEDTLKK
-152 VAVTAMSGKGSD
+152 VAVTAMTGKGSD

-172 LVVKAA
+172 IVVKAA
-178 LRIEEDGKSD
+178 LRIKEDGKSD
-188 IDNINIQRVSGD
+188 IENINIQRVSGD
-200 SVEDSFLAEGVII
+200 SVEDSFLAEGVVI
-213 DKAPVSKN
+213 DKAPVSKS
-221 MPKDVKDAKIAIM
+221 MPKDIKDAKIAIM
-234 KYPIELKGINTD
+234 KYPIELKDMNTD
-246 SKIDITSPDQFE
+246 TKLDITSPEQLE
-258 IFLQQEE
+258 LFLNNEE
-265 DMIKE
+265 QMIKD
-270 LVQKIIDSG
+270 LVAKIVDSG

-290 DMAEHYLKKA
+290 DLAEHYLKKA
-300 GIMAF
+300 GILTY
-305 KRVKKSDMERIEK
+305 KR
-318 ATGAK
+318 
-323 LVKKSDM
+323 VKKSDM

-341 VTDIEDLSPE
+341 VTDIEDLSAD

-369 TLIEECENPKAS
+369 TFIEECENPKAS

-396 ARALDDALGV
+396 ARAIDDALGV
-406 VAATIEEGKVLI
+406 VAATIEEGKVVI

-431 RDYGESVS
+431 REYGETVS

-475 KAAHEDSPFMGVNV
+475 KAAHEESKFIGINV
-489 FEGKAVD
+489 FTGEVED

-517 EASEMILRIDDM
+517 AASEMILRIDDM

-543 SGNDASGMPP
+543 SGNDNSGMPP
-553 MPPAGG
+553 MPGAG

>member
-48 MLVSSLGDVT
+48 MLVNGMGDIT
-58 VTNDGATIMQEMEIN
+58 ITNDGATIMREMDIA

-80 VETAKKQEQIV
+80 VETAKKQEEIV

-102 GELLS
+102 GELLA
-107 KAEELLDD
+107 KAEELLED
-115 GIATSVVVKGY
+115 GIATSVVVKGF
-126 RNATAKAVELL
+126 RNATAKAVEILN
-137 KDIAIDADDEETLKK
+137 DIAIDADDKETLQK

-164 YAKEHLAD
+164 YAKEHLAG
-172 LVVKAA
+172 LVVDAA
-178 LRIEEDGKSD
+178 LRIEEDGQSD

-200 SVEDSFLAEGVII
+200 SVEDSFLAEGIVV
-213 DKAPVSKN
+213 DKTPLSKN
-221 MPKDVKDAKIAIM
+221 MPEVVEDAKIAIM
-234 KYPIELKGINTD
+234 KYPIELKDINT
-246 SKIDITSPDQFE
+246 STKIDITSPDQFAA
-258 IFLQQEE
+258 FLDNEE
-265 DMIKE
+265 EMIKD
-270 LVQKIIDSG
+270 LVNQIVESG

-290 DMAEHYLKKA
+290 DLAEHYLKKA

-323 LVKKSDM
+323 LV
-330 ERIEKATGAKL
+330 
-341 VTDIEDLSPE
+341 TDIEDLSEE
-351 KLGSAGH
+351 KLGHAGK
-358 VYLDKIFDHEL
+358 VYLEKLFDHKL
-369 TLIEECENPKAS
+369 TFIEECENPKAS

-418 GGGACEIDLVKQL
+418 GGGACEIDLVKEL

-448 YAEALEIIPK
+448 YAEALEVIPR

-475 KAAHEDSPFMGVNV
+475 KAAHEDSNAIGINV
-489 FEGKAVD
+489 FTGEVVD
-496 MKEAGVIEPLRV
+496 MKDAGVIEPLRV
-508 KIQALQSAG
+508 KVQALQSAG
-517 EASEMILRIDDM
+517 EAAEMILRIDDM

-538 TGPDE
+538 TGADE

-553 MPPAGG
+553 MPPGGMGG

>member
-1 MANQPIFILPEGT
+1 MANQPVFILPEGT

-48 MLVSSLGDVT
+48 MLVNSLGDVT
-58 VTNDGATIMQEMEIN
+58 VTNDGATIMSEMDIA

-80 VETAKKQEQIV
+80 VETAKKQEEIV

-102 GELLS
+102 GELLA

-115 GIATSVVVKGY
+115 GIATSVVVKGF
-126 RNATAKAVELL
+126 RNATDKAVELL
-137 KDIAIDADDEETLKK
+137 EGIAVDADDKETLKK
-152 VAVTAMSGKGSD
+152 VAITAMSGKGSD

-172 LVVKAA
+172 LVVEAA
-178 LRIEEDGKSD
+178 LRIKEDGKSD
-188 IDNINIQRVSGD
+188 IENINIQRVSGD
-200 SVEDSFLAEGVII
+200 SVEDSFLAEGIVI
-213 DKAPVSKN
+213 DKAPVSKA
-221 MPKDVKDAKIAIM
+221 MPKDIEDAKIAIM
-234 KYPIELKGINTD
+234 KYPIELKEINTD
-246 SKIDITSPDQFE
+246 TKIDITSPEQFE
-258 IFLQQEE
+258 SFLNNEE
-265 DMIKE
+265 EMIKD
-270 LVQKIIDSG
+270 LVDQVVASG

-300 GIMAF
+300 GIMTY
-305 KRVKKSDMERIEK
+305 KRVKKSDIERI
-318 ATGAK
+318 A
-323 LVKKSDM
+323 
-330 ERIEKATGAKL
+330 KATGAKL
-341 VTDIEDLSPE
+341 VTDIEDLTAD

-369 TLIEECENPKAS
+369 TFIEECENPKAS

-418 GGGACEIDLVKQL
+418 GGGACEIDLIKQL
-431 RDYGESVS
+431 REYGETVS

-448 YAEALEIIPK
+448 YAEALEVIPR

-475 KAAHEDSPFMGVNV
+475 KAAHENSNLIGINV
-489 FEGKAVD
+489 FDGKVVD

-517 EASEMILRIDDM
+517 AASEMILRIDDM

-543 SGNDASGMPP
+543 SGNDDSGMPP
-553 MPPAGG
+553 MPG
-559 MGGMPPMM
+559 MGGGMPPMM